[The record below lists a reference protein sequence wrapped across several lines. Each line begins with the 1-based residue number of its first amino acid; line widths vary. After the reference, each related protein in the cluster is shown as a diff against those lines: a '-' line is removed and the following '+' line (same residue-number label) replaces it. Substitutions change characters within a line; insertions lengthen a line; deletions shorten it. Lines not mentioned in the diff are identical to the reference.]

1 MQELRF
7 DSIVYHFYYASRSE
21 DGTRAMDAGFTWDP
35 TRGRYYT
42 ADPQNRR
49 RVIELERASL
59 VTYIVI
65 GRAQPNQF
73 QH

>member
-7 DSIVYHFYYASRSE
+7 DSIVYHFYYACRSE

-42 ADPQNRR
+42 ADPQIAVVLSSLR
-49 RVIELERASL
+49 ERAS
-59 VTYIVI
+59 
-65 GRAQPNQF
+65 
-73 QH
+73 